1 MVRLKGLG
9 SFLLI
14 AGGALL
20 LLRALHLGVPLFF
33 PETRP
38 GPFTLASLDEV
49 RRRSGFAP
57 LVPAYRPESLGERPA
72 SITVITSPVPT
83 FVIVWRSEHYLRLT
97 QRRGGPEP
105 DYPPTSQPLPGT
117 PASAW
122 WEEGSRR
129 HAIVRRGEFWVT
141 VETDLPSRDLGRIA
155 DTLRPY

>member
-1 MVRLKGLG
+1 VARLRGLG

-14 AGGALL
+14 AGAALL
-20 LLRALHLGVPLFF
+20 LLRGVHLGVPLFF
-33 PETRP
+33 PETQP
-38 GPFTLASLDEV
+38 GPFVLGSLDEV
-49 RRRSGFAP
+49 RRRAGFAP

-72 SITVITSPVPT
+72 SITVSLSPHPT
-83 FVIVWRSEHYLRLT
+83 FVIVWRGEHYLRLT
-97 QRRGGPEP
+97 QWRGGAEP
-105 DYPPTSQPLPGT
+105 AYPPASQPLPGA

-129 HAIVRRGEFWVT
+129 HLVLRHGELWVT